1 MGGLKLSPSR
11 AALKRTA
18 ESAEF
23 RCSPP
28 QLTLSGPKI
37 QSKMTDGHPSEFF
50 KWWIVDESTGKRS
63 LSTYLKTRADAAR
76 AFPGAEPDVRTREIR
91 DLPSAGQLPAASRP
105 GTKWS

>member
-1 MGGLKLSPSR
+1 
-11 AALKRTA
+11 LKRTA

-50 KWWIVDESTGKRS
+50 KWWIVDERRGKQPDH
-63 LSTYLKTRADAAR
+63 L
-76 AFPGAEPDVRTREIR
+76 GAEARGRGESV
-91 DLPSAGQLPAASRP
+91 P
-105 GTKWS
+105 GRGA